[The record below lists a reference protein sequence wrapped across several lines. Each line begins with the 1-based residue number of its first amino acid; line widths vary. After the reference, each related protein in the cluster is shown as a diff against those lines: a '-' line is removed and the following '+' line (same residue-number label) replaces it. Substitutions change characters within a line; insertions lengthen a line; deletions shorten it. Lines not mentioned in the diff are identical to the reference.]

1 MNNKVKKR
9 GTALLL
15 VLTGIMGQFTYSTT
29 SVAAQ
34 NIEESVTELNL
45 VNNGDFETPNE
56 NLKKKP
62 IWELNAN
69 KNNEKVEDKALVAK
83 ISGNSFG
90 HISPGTTDA
99 AILQKIATTPGKTYI
114 LKAKIK
120 VTANN
125 GLQPAGVY
133 LTTYSTDATEKK
145 ENVITEIDYTGKNY
159 SSFVE
164 QSFEFKAATKYS
176 YIGIIKRNNTE
187 KSANI
192 FQTSISIDDV
202 QVVEKDNNYVTQ
214 WEESFSGDELNQD
227 VWGYELGSIRGNEQQ
242 HYVNSKD
249 NVALKDGN
257 LILKITDRKDQYKN
271 PRGGKSARD
280 VVYNS
285 GSVRT
290 HGKKEFLYG
299 RIEMRAKLPKGK
311 GAFPAFWTLGSDF
324 ILDGD
329 INKAQGYGWP
339 ACGEIDIMEM
349 IGAPTSQRE
358 AQEKKEGNQ
367 SNKIVYGTPHFYYS
381 KATSDGDKDGSYSPT
396 ELGGNKVLGENLA
409 DEYHVYGINWSPDKI
424 EWYIDDVVYNTMYL
438 DNDERL
444 IAAAKAFQKPQYIQ
458 LNLAAGGNWAQN
470 AGKYLAVDDTT
481 FKVDWVRWLQNNEQ
495 KTASEEYYANASKI
509 TGVNDVV
516 MNIGETP
523 DLLKGI
529 STSKENYI
537 VDYSVDDEYMFN
549 NEGGLTNVTLKVSGK
564 SDKGALSKLEEGV
577 YNIHYSAYDSTG
589 TLSSGQIT
597 PTQKIARESSLL
609 IVLARSLNV
618 KRGATLSS
626 ISLPKGFKWVNE
638 NQVVKENTKFDAIFQ
653 KSENERSVK
662 LALPVTIIDDTTSLK
677 ATVTDSTQKEQNISR
692 KKISAVKTSD
702 DKKLEDFLFTSLLS
716 GMILYLL
723 KNKR

>member
-15 VLTGIMGQFTYSTT
+15 VLTGIMGQFAYSTT

-242 HYVNSKD
+242 HYVNSKE
-249 NVALKDGN
+249 NVSLKNGN
-257 LILKITDRKDQYKN
+257 LILKITKRKDQYKN
-271 PRGGKSARD
+271 PRGGDSARD

-299 RIEMRAKLPKGK
+299 RIEMRAKLQRGK
-311 GAFPAFWTLGSDF
+311 VRFLHFGHWVQ
-324 ILDGD
+324 IL
-329 INKAQGYGWP
+329 
-339 ACGEIDIMEM
+339 
-349 IGAPTSQRE
+349 
-358 AQEKKEGNQ
+358 
-367 SNKIVYGTPHFYYS
+367 
-381 KATSDGDKDGSYSPT
+381 
-396 ELGGNKVLGENLA
+396 L
-409 DEYHVYGINWSPDKI
+409 
-424 EWYIDDVVYNTMYL
+424 
-438 DNDERL
+438 
-444 IAAAKAFQKPQYIQ
+444 
-458 LNLAAGGNWAQN
+458 
-470 AGKYLAVDDTT
+470 
-481 FKVDWVRWLQNNEQ
+481 
-495 KTASEEYYANASKI
+495 
-509 TGVNDVV
+509 
-516 MNIGETP
+516 
-523 DLLKGI
+523 
-529 STSKENYI
+529 
-537 VDYSVDDEYMFN
+537 
-549 NEGGLTNVTLKVSGK
+549 
-564 SDKGALSKLEEGV
+564 
-577 YNIHYSAYDSTG
+577 
-589 TLSSGQIT
+589 
-597 PTQKIARESSLL
+597 
-609 IVLARSLNV
+609 
-618 KRGATLSS
+618 
-626 ISLPKGFKWVNE
+626 
-638 NQVVKENTKFDAIFQ
+638 
-653 KSENERSVK
+653 
-662 LALPVTIIDDTTSLK
+662 
-677 ATVTDSTQKEQNISR
+677 
-692 KKISAVKTSD
+692 
-702 DKKLEDFLFTSLLS
+702 
-716 GMILYLL
+716 
-723 KNKR
+723 